1 MQEKR
6 IQIDGEDTEYL
17 IRDDGTV
24 WSEKRNRILKGAVD
38 THDYPVVYL
47 SHNGKTKNYLVHRLV
62 AEAFVPNPN
71 NYNVVHHKDENKL
84 NAAADNLEWV
94 TMSDNVKASIY
105 NRKPATRNKKF
116 NGELD
121 EEWRQI
127 DEFPDYWIHR
137 NGTVVNYRTKNI
149 MVPGE
154 RNGYKR
160 IQFYDSSGKTGIR
173 SLHRLLYD
181 AFIAPVPD
189 DMVID
194 HIDGNKSNNDL
205 SNLRLVTQSDNMYN
219 AMANGHKGQIP
230 ILQFDTKGNF
240 IQEFPT
246 IQAAADAVNRTHAA
260 IRTAMLRG
268 GTSGGYIWKRKDQI

>member
-6 IQIDGEDTEYL
+6 IQIDSEDTEYL
-17 IRDDGTV
+17 VRDDGTV

-94 TMSDNVKASIY
+94 TMSENVKASIHKWKTREKNEKY
-105 NRKPATRNKKF
+105 LGEFDEDNWRQLENFPEFYICRDGRVVNSKTRNI
-116 NGELD
+116 L
-121 EEWRQI
+121 
-127 DEFPDYWIHR
+127 
-137 NGTVVNYRTKNI
+137 
-149 MVPGE
+149 VPSN
-154 RNGYKR
+154 RNGYLRVNLYHEGHNTKL
-160 IQFYDSSGKTGIR
+160 
-173 SLHRLLYD
+173 SLHRLLYS
-181 AFIAPVPD
+181 AFIGPVPD

-205 SNLRLVTQSDNMYN
+205 SNLRLVSQSDNMYN
-219 AMANGHKGQIP
+219 AMVNGHKGQIP
-230 ILQFDTKGNF
+230 VLQFDLQGNF

-260 IRTAMLRG
+260 VRTAIQRG
-268 GTSGGYIWKRKDQI
+268 GSSGGYLWKRKDQI